1 MEALV
6 NLCTTVVGKVLL
18 ALVVWFVG
26 KFIIKKVTDLVA
38 KIKVLDKIEPNTRT
52 FVLSALKW
60 LLYIILV
67 VSIVAILG
75 VPMASV
81 ITVLGTAGAAIALS
95 LQGSLGNLAG
105 GIMLV
110 IFRPFKVGDYVETS
124 GVAGT
129 VKEINLFYTVLNTV
143 DNCRINVPNGSLM
156 NANIIDYSAEET
168 RRVDLSFASAKSED
182 PTRIQNL
189 MLEVMDQNAK
199 VLKDPAPFARVSGG
213 TNEAMQFTV
222 RAWCKTADYWDV
234 YFDLTQAI
242 TEKLGESGVQAPAVR
257 VISEKE
263 YKTKNKRD
271 GQALY
276 FYKLCP
282 SLFIPFSLNN
292 TGSGHK
298 SSSDSLYTPH
308 ALTDIFLFSL
318 FGTVIMDFGRE
329 CGVNRSFPVNL
340 PAFRTENGTV
350 FSDFPGAEFGSA
362 QFASNHIVS
371 FLPCVVR
378 IGQFLCLLSVASL
391 C

>member
-1 MEALV
+1 MQSIS

-18 ALVVWFVG
+18 AIVVWFVG
-26 KFIIKKVTDLVA
+26 KVIVNKIMGLTAKMKFLEKV
-38 KIKVLDKIEPNTRT
+38 EPNTRT

-95 LQGSLGNLAG
+95 LQGSLSNLAG

-110 IFRPFKVGDYVETS
+110 IFKPFKVGDFVETS
-124 GVAGT
+124 GVSGT

-143 DNCRINVPNGSLM
+143 DNCRINVPNGALM
-156 NANIIDYSAEET
+156 NTNIVDYSAEDT

-182 PTRIQNL
+182 PKKIQDL
-189 MLEVMDQNAK
+189 MLEVMGQNEK

-242 TEKLGESGVQAPAVR
+242 TEKLGENGVQAPAVR
-257 VISEKE
+257 VISE
-263 YKTKNKRD
+263 
-271 GQALY
+271 Q
-276 FYKLCP
+276 
-282 SLFIPFSLNN
+282 
-292 TGSGHK
+292 
-298 SSSDSLYTPH
+298 
-308 ALTDIFLFSL
+308 
-318 FGTVIMDFGRE
+318 
-329 CGVNRSFPVNL
+329 
-340 PAFRTENGTV
+340 
-350 FSDFPGAEFGSA
+350 
-362 QFASNHIVS
+362 
-371 FLPCVVR
+371 
-378 IGQFLCLLSVASL
+378 
-391 C
+391 